1 MMRYDV
7 SAVIAASPETTWS
20 ILADAPGYA
29 RWDNGVVRVEGTI
42 APGEKI
48 KLVSE
53 INPERAFAIKVTGYD
68 PGRSMQWTGG
78 MPLGLFKGVR
88 TMTLTAQGDGHT
100 AFEMQEVFSGPL
112 LGVMSR
118 SMPDL
123 GPSFEQFAA
132 GCKARAES
140 HPG

>member
-1 MMRYDV
+1 
-7 SAVIAASPETTWS
+7 
-20 ILADAPGYA
+20 
-29 RWDNGVVRVEGTI
+29 
-42 APGEKI
+42 
-48 KLVSE
+48 
-53 INPERAFAIKVTGYD
+53 
-68 PGRSMQWTGG
+68 

-100 AFEMQEVFSGPL
+100 AFEMQEVFSGPM

-132 GCKARAES
+132 GLKARAES